1 MLLVNLLLAL
11 VWATLTGN
19 MSVKNLGLGFL
30 LGYVVLFISRNALG
44 TRLYS
49 IRVYRAVAFL
59 FFFMWELLVAN
70 LRVALDVISPGT
82 RLRPALLAIPLD
94 ATTNAE
100 ITTLANL
107 ITLTPG
113 TMTLDVSTD
122 KRVLYIHDMHVRDP
136 DGARRHI
143 KLLERKLLEV
153 LR

>member
-1 MLLVNLLLAL
+1 MLLVNILLAL

-19 MSVKNLGLGFL
+19 MAVKNLALGFL
-30 LGYVVLFISRNALG
+30 LGYFVLFTVRNALG

-49 IRVYRAVAFL
+49 RRVYRAVAFL
-59 FFFMWELLVAN
+59 FYFIWELLMAN
-70 LRVALDVISPGT
+70 LRVALDVIAPKD
-82 RLRPALLAIPLD
+82 RIRPALLAIPLD
-94 ATTNAE
+94 STTDVE

-122 KRVLYIHDMHVRDP
+122 RTVMYIHDMHVQHADDSRQK
-136 DGARRHI
+136 I
-143 KLLERKLLEV
+143 KKLERKLLEV